1 IRVPGK
7 IRLSDFARCTYVTS
21 EARQFFSSQNVR
33 CEHSSFITLSPHT
46 PIKFTQR
53 PSLFARFALQNW
65 ERHFANFSDA
75 HALAR
80 LELRLT

>member
-1 IRVPGK
+1 
-7 IRLSDFARCTYVTS
+7 TS

-53 PSLFARFALQNW
+53 PSLFARSALQNG
-65 ERHFANFSDA
+65 ERHFANFASLL
-75 HALAR
+75 ALCR
-80 LELRLT
+80 N